1 MCVSQHKIKHR
12 TKYRLSGESRKV
24 DRRWCVRASAARA
37 VASEE
42 ELDMDAS
49 MDGIG
54 RRSRASSVQKKAE
67 GGRQAVSVDSLSS
80 RDVRR
85 DGVEDDSTRVFPTH
99 PRYSFLP
106 LPAPGVTEL
115 GARSRQRHMCRQY
128 AVGSS
133 AVASMIRFHAEFIY
147 CVPLPTPHYLL

>member
-24 DRRWCVRASAARA
+24 DRRWCVRASAA
-37 VASEE
+37 ASEE
-42 ELDMDAS
+42 ELDGRL
-49 MDGIG
+49 DGWR